1 MNLKSNFT
9 SAKME
14 ANTNKNRY
22 TDILAL
28 EGTRVH
34 LPNTPYCSTDYI
46 NANFVNTEMSSF
58 ICTQSPLVKTSFDFW
73 LMVWNQKSTV
83 IVALNRLIEN
93 KTIKGNRYWPD
104 KERKL
109 KFENLTVKLLS
120 TIPLPELHVIIRRL
134 KLYYNNTEREI
145 YHLHYEGWPDYGV
158 PQNTVEI
165 RELVRIALF
174 YQKLADS
181 NTKEPM
187 VVHCSAGIGRS
198 GSFMVIVSI
207 MSDPIFNRIIHEEA
221 YSKSEK
227 GKLFGI
233 LSQFRI
239 PDMVLS
245 FRQKRH
251 PGIVQTPQQYDFIY
265 TALLDEICNPS
276 TVSKS
281 LKKVIQCHSVK
292 IYEKEFLSK
301 SGPYFKRKF
310 YPQFLS
316 DNTSNDLKY
325 IFRDQDIDGE
335 SSQDD
340 RSFLVSST
348 PLIRFVDNFTRLV
361 H

>member
-1 MNLKSNFT
+1 VT
-9 SAKME
+9 
-14 ANTNKNRY
+14 
-22 TDILAL
+22 
-28 EGTRVH
+28 
-34 LPNTPYCSTDYI
+34 
-46 NANFVNTEMSSF
+46 
-58 ICTQSPLVKTSFDFW
+58 
-73 LMVWNQKSTV
+73 
-83 IVALNRLIEN
+83 
-93 KTIKGNRYWPD
+93 
-104 KERKL
+104 
-109 KFENLTVKLLS
+109 
-120 TIPLPELHVIIRRL
+120 IRRL

-158 PQNTVEI
+158 PENTVEI

-221 YSKSEK
+221 YSKSDT

-251 PGIVQTPQQYDFIY
+251 PGIVQTPQQYNFIY
-265 TALLDEICNPS
+265 TALLDEICYPT

-281 LKKVIQCHSVK
+281 LKKVIQWHSVK
-292 IYEKEFLSK
+292 IYDKEFLSK
-301 SGPYFKRKF
+301 SGPYLKRKF
-310 YPQFLS
+310 YLQFLS

-325 IFRDQDIDGE
+325 ILRDKDNGE
-335 SSQDD
+335 SSPED

-348 PLIRFVDNFTRLV
+348 PLLRFVDNFNILV